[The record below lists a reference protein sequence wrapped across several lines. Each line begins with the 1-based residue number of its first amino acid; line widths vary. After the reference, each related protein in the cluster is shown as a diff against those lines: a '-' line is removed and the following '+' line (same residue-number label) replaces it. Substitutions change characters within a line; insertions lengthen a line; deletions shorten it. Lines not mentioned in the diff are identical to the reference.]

1 MSPEDAPFPRP
12 VPSVE
17 LVAAFFFFPETTT
30 PTGIKM
36 TSNSIVM
43 PSRIPNYSQPLL
55 PFITTYTTNR
65 VHTEA
70 APASPFLWRR
80 RWWWRTATSA
90 PSPSQAFR
98 GFQVL
103 IICTVNGNPMSGL
116 PFRPALPSRSLAK
129 VTTSMSPFILCA
141 LRPHDPNSLSVTP
154 PTLTPPTLTLPALP
168 TSALSTSTFPMPTL
182 SAPTLPTAYITS
194 STFSSTRPS
203 ALSPSQ
209 VPFSAPFAPY
219 CRLDLLPFNLI
230 IRRVVRVIP
239 LVCQC
244 IPRHSR

>member
-1 MSPEDAPFPRP
+1 
-12 VPSVE
+12 
-17 LVAAFFFFPETTT
+17 
-30 PTGIKM
+30 
-36 TSNSIVM
+36 M

-154 PTLTPPTLTLPALP
+154 PTLTRRPSPCLLSPRRLSRRLLSPCLLSPRLLSPRPISPLRLSPLRGLLLSALP
-168 TSALSTSTFPMPTL
+168 RSFLGAFRSL
-182 SAPTLPTAYITS
+182 LPPRSSPVQSHHTS
-194 STFSSTRPS
+194 SRESHPFG
-203 ALSPSQ
+203 
-209 VPFSAPFAPY
+209 VPVHTAA
-219 CRLDLLPFNLI
+219 
-230 IRRVVRVIP
+230 
-239 LVCQC
+239 
-244 IPRHSR
+244 